1 MKKSIVTL
9 LVITASIF
17 VLAVSVSAYGPSD
30 PGINSTVSFSAGGK
44 GYSSNR
50 SAVTYSDGKYDC
62 YLGSV
67 KFDGIPTNV
76 IPGTSTKIK
85 CYTAVPTTH
94 NQAGY
99 KATFSSVQTGGLF
112 SYWAGYGGIG
122 SQYVMASYSTYTSL
136 DATVGVHWRA

>member
-1 MKKSIVTL
+1 M
-9 LVITASIF
+9 VITASIF
-17 VLAVSVSAYGPSD
+17 ALAVSVSAYGPSD
-30 PGINSTVSFSAGGK
+30 PGINSTISFSAGGK

-50 SAVTYSDGKYDC
+50 STVTYSDGKYDC
-62 YLGSV
+62 YLVSV

-99 KATFSSVQTGGLF
+99 KAIFSSAQTGGSF
-112 SYWAGYGGIG
+112 SYRAGYGGTG
-122 SQYVMASYSTYTSL
+122 FQYVMASYSTYTSL